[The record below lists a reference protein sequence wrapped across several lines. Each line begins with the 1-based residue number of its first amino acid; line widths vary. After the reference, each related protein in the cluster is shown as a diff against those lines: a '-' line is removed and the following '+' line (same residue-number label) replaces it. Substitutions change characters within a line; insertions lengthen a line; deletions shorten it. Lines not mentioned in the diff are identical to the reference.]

1 MLQASKKKN
10 RLSSCVSVA
19 FSAAKEDDYVI
30 IFPTKIHWE
39 WKFYI
44 MQKAPQKTEVGHTT

>member
-1 MLQASKKKN
+1 MLQASKKN
-10 RLSSCVSVA
+10 HLSSCVSVA